1 MSVYPCANG
10 ERVMGEGKEAL
21 VVCSDRSMGIGITV
35 WDLETGERI
44 LHIPTCA
51 SPAHGLVCL
60 RNQFLVASQI
70 NRHGSVGGGS
80 VFTWSLNKPHPPLQ
94 SYPME
99 AIGPLSCTRDG
110 MYLVGGASSGN
121 AYIWEVTSGRLLKT
135 WHAHSKAL
143 KCIVFSG
150 DGSFL
155 ISGSGDGR
163 ICAWSI
169 IGLLDMEDSGN
180 FPSLLHYS
188 SEHQSSITD
197 LLTISG
203 STKSVFISSSLDRTC
218 KAWDLV
224 SGRLIQ
230 SLSYPQAITSIL
242 LHPVEQLLFT
252 GSVDGRIFVNSLNIG
267 LVEDDFVVADEQ
279 AAVLK
284 GHNGSIT
291 AMTFCGV
298 GLLSASEDCT
308 VCLWDITSWVIIRRF
323 NHPKGAVTNLIVIP
337 QHSLVSASSRKRN
350 SNQFRVSLL
359 DKCPQSASPCQ
370 ELVTFLPSCSS
381 LEDDQIPNFFQRANT
396 LDRQIFD
403 LEHEQT
409 PAAMQMKVETTM
421 DNRMWATRMTKHVM
435 EMNKHLQSRLL
446 DMMQCRLYWPTE
458 MDSSAIN
465 SSKKKKKLQVESP
478 PLIGEE
484 LAKPP
489 C

>member
-169 IGLLDMEDSGN
+169 IG
-180 FPSLLHYS
+180 
-188 SEHQSSITD
+188 
-197 LLTISG
+197 
-203 STKSVFISSSLDRTC
+203 
-218 KAWDLV
+218 
-224 SGRLIQ
+224 
-230 SLSYPQAITSIL
+230 
-242 LHPVEQLLFT
+242 
-252 GSVDGRIFVNSLNIG
+252 
-267 LVEDDFVVADEQ
+267 
-279 AAVLK
+279 
-284 GHNGSIT
+284 GSIT